1 MRLVTAVNK
10 TAAPDLKIE
19 RDEFASILMKI
30 GLKRNVAKVLTYL
43 AGVAEATSREIE
55 MGSDL
60 RQPEVSIAMR
70 EIRKL
75 DWISER
81 DEKNPGKGRPYR
93 IYKLNRSLPE
103 IINYLEGEKAFAAGD
118 YKTAISDYETAIH
131 MYTPFSGYVPASAQR
146 LWEIGQGFENA
157 GEYDWSLIA
166 YRSLRSSF
174 YAVRSLYTPYKDWIE
189 RSEKQI
195 DVVLALQGKRSG
207 PTPTKEASPPAHE

>member
-1 MRLVTAVNK
+1 MVTA
-10 TAAPDLKIE
+10 LRKIPVPTLNVE
-19 RDEFASILMKI
+19 REEFASILMKI

-43 AGVAEATSREIE
+43 AGVEEATSREIE

-103 IINYLEGEKAFAAGD
+103 IIDYLETEKARESEQIM
-118 YKTAISDYETAIH
+118 K
-131 MYTPFSGYVPASAQR
+131 Q
-146 LWEIGQGFENA
+146 
-157 GEYDWSLIA
+157 
-166 YRSLRSSF
+166 
-174 YAVRSLYTPYKDWIE
+174 IE
-189 RSEKQI
+189 RLK
-195 DVVLALQGKRSG
+195 ALKS
-207 PTPTKEASPPAHE
+207 

>member
-1 MRLVTAVNK
+1 LISLAAEKFVSIQNIILKIEQISISIELFSTKLIYMLYFVMRLVTALITSAVS
-10 TAAPDLKIE
+10 DLKVE
-19 RDEFASILMKI
+19 RDEFASILMKV

-103 IINYLEGEKAFAAGD
+103 IINYLEGEKA
-118 YKTAISDYETAIH
+118 KESDRIMRQIEK
-131 MYTPFSGYVPASAQR
+131 
-146 LWEIGQGFENA
+146 LK
-157 GEYDWSLIA
+157 SLK
-166 YRSLRSSF
+166 SN
-174 YAVRSLYTPYKDWIE
+174 
-189 RSEKQI
+189 
-195 DVVLALQGKRSG
+195 
-207 PTPTKEASPPAHE
+207 

>member
-43 AGVAEATSREIE
+43 AGVEEATSREIE
-55 MGSDL
+55 TGSDL

-93 IYKLNRSLPE
+93 IYRLNKSLPE
-103 IINYLEGEKAFAAGD
+103 IIEYLEGEKARE
-118 YKTAISDYETAIH
+118 SE
-131 MYTPFSGYVPASAQR
+131 MVMRQ
-146 LWEIGQGFENA
+146 
-157 GEYDWSLIA
+157 
-166 YRSLRSSF
+166 
-174 YAVRSLYTPYKDWIE
+174 IE
-189 RSEKQI
+189 K
-195 DVVLALQGKRSG
+195 LKALKS
-207 PTPTKEASPPAHE
+207 